1 MSVSAILTTMLW
13 NESRNFM
20 THFIVSLNVKED
32 SNLKISGR
40 TF

>member
-1 MSVSAILTTMLW
+1 MSVAVTLTTILW
-13 NESRNFM
+13 NESGNFM
-20 THFIVSLNVKED
+20 THFIVFLNVKED